1 MSTKRGIFIVVEGLD
16 KAGKSTQCEILA
28 TNLTKDG
35 HKVQHMRFPDR
46 TTTTGKMIDSYLKGT
61 DEMDDHAIHLL
72 FSANRWEAASKI
84 ERLLLGGTSVVVDR
98 YYFSG
103 VVYSVAKRNPS
114 LKAEWARAPD
124 VGLPAP
130 DVCFFLDISAEEA
143 AKRGGGYGEERYE
156 KKERQDAV
164 REEFHRLLS
173 TEDQGVIVKI
183 DAGQSREAVESN
195 LLDIARTELNIIGN
209 QPILKVL
216 DNRP

>member
-1 MSTKRGIFIVVEGLD
+1 
-16 KAGKSTQCEILA
+16 
-28 TNLTKDG
+28 
-35 HKVQHMRFPDR
+35 
-46 TTTTGKMIDSYLKGT
+46 
-61 DEMDDHAIHLL
+61 MDDHAIHLL

-84 ERLLLGGTSVVVDR
+84 EKLLLEGTCVVVDR

-103 VVYSVAKRNPS
+103 IVYSVAKRNPR
-114 LKAEWARAPD
+114 LTADWARAPD

-156 KKERQDAV
+156 NKERQDAV

-183 DAGQSREAVESN
+183 DAGESREAVESN
-195 LLDIARTELNIIGN
+195 LLEIAKTELNVIGN
-209 QPILKVL
+209 QPILRL
-216 DNRP
+216 PTNRP